1 MMRGLDNLD
10 HRLLDAFQR
19 DLPLV
24 PRPYAAMG
32 EQLGISEA
40 EVITRLARLKT
51 GGLVSRVG
59 ATIRPN
65 TAGSSTL
72 AAMAVP
78 PGRIEEVA
86 AIVGAE
92 AGVNHSYL
100 RDDDWNLWFVATAP
114 DAAALERTLAR
125 ISERA
130 KLRVLD
136 LRLVR
141 PFNIDLGFSLSGGQ
155 TPARVRPPLRRE
167 VLTPEDAPLLQA
179 LSEGLALV
187 PDPFAVLA
195 ASLNLDEHA
204 LLDRLRILQAAGII
218 TRLGVIVLH
227 RGMGWTA
234 NAMIVWDIAEE
245 GIAEAGPLA
254 AGCPGVTLCYQRR
267 TVPGLWPYALYTM
280 VHARTRDEALAVL
293 DTLRALPPFSGVP
306 HRVLFSTRCFKQT
319 GALLHRREAAA

>member
-1 MMRGLDNLD
+1 MVQQLDAID
-10 HRLLDAFQR
+10 HRLLDEFQR

-32 EQLGISEA
+32 DRIGIGEA
-40 EVITRLARLKT
+40 EVINRLARLKA

-78 PGRIEEVA
+78 AARIEEVA
-86 AIVGAE
+86 AIIGAE

-100 RDDDWNLWFVATAP
+100 REDEWNLWFVATAP
-114 DAAALERTLAR
+114 DAGALEQTLAR
-125 ISERA
+125 IA
-130 KLRVLD
+130 GHTGLRVLD

-141 PFNIDLGFSLSGGQ
+141 PFNIDLGFSLSGRQ
-155 TPARVRPPLRRE
+155 SPARPRPALRAE

-187 PDPFAVLA
+187 PHPYAALA
-195 ASLNLDEHA
+195 ASLGRDEQG
-204 LLDRLRILQAAGII
+204 LLDRLRILQSAGII

-234 NAMIVWDIAEE
+234 NAMIVWDIAEDQ
-245 GIAEAGPLA
+245 IPEAGPLA
-254 AGCPGVTLCYQRR
+254 ATCPGVTLCYQRK
-267 TVPGLWPYALYTM
+267 TVPGVWPFALYTM
-280 VHARTRDEALAVL
+280 VHARARDDALAVL
-293 DTLRALPPFSGVP
+293 ERLKALPPFSHVP

-319 GALLHRREAAA
+319 GALLHQREVAA